1 MTVHERLESAAAF
14 MAAGPWETARVAL
27 FGIPMD
33 ATTSYRPGARFGPAR
48 IREAS
53 YGLEE
58 YSLAL
63 DRSLDEV
70 PFADLGDVTLPLG
83 DVPSS
88 LEAIE
93 AVAGAVWDAG
103 RRPLAIGGEHLA
115 TLPLVR
121 AAWARFPELAV
132 IQFDAHADLRE
143 EYLGVRLS
151 HACVMRRIA
160 EFLPPARLWQLGIRS
175 ATREEAA
182 FARERTRFHPFRVA
196 EGAAAAAAEL
206 RGRPVYVTIDIDV
219 LDPAY
224 APGTGTP
231 EPGGVA
237 PEELFSALR
246 ALSPLDIVGADVVE
260 AAPTLDPAGTTAV
273 VAAKIV
279 RELLLSWFHSP
290 GGPGGRNP
298 GRPGAAE
305 GGEDRGSH

>member
-1 MTVHERLESAAAF
+1 MTVHQRLESAGVF
-14 MAAGPWETARVAL
+14 MAAGAWDKARVGL

-103 RRPLAIGGEHLA
+103 RRPLAIGGEHLVS
-115 TLPLVR
+115 LPLVR
-121 AAWARFPELAV
+121 AAFARYPELAV
-132 IQFDAHADLRE
+132 VQFDAHADLRE
-143 EYLGVRLS
+143 DYLGVRLS

-160 EFLPPARLWQLGIRS
+160 EFVPPSRLVQLGIRS

-182 FARERTRFHPFRVA
+182 FARERTRFYPLRVA
-196 EGAAAAAAEL
+196 SAVEEAVAGL
-206 RGRPVYVTIDIDV
+206 RGRPVYVTIDVDV

-231 EPGGVA
+231 EPGGIA
-237 PEELFSALR
+237 PQELFEALR
-246 ALSPLDIVGADVVE
+246 ALESLDVVGADVVE
-260 AAPTLDPAGTTAV
+260 VAPTLDPTDTTAV
-273 VAAKIV
+273 LGAKIV
-279 RELLLSWFHSP
+279 RELLLTCFY
-290 GGPGGRNP
+290 R
-298 GRPGAAE
+298 
-305 GGEDRGSH
+305 